1 MSNGKELLSQFLD
14 EITLMTDM
22 DNSQDADQVKL
33 MTIHASKWLEFP
45 VVFIWWL
52 EDNNFPGNNAHFEPD
67 EMEEERRLMYVAV
80 TRAKDY
86 LFLSHAN
93 SRQVRGKTQMWSPS
107 RFIAEIPEEFI
118 KEYNLAKA
126 AIEWKSTNYKSKYAA
141 PVNKSQPKFVTKDRV
156 VAKLFGAG
164 EIIDIWWEMAV
175 VKMDKWWIRKLDV
188 RFLEKE

>member
-1 MSNGKELLSQFLD
+1 MSGKQLLSQFLD
-14 EITLMTDM
+14 EITLMTDL
-22 DNSQDADQVKL
+22 DNSENADQVKL
-33 MTIHASKWLEFP
+33 MTVHASKWLEFP

-67 EMEEERRLMYVAV
+67 EMEEERRLMYVAI

-107 RFIAEIPEEFI
+107 RFIAEIPEEYI

-126 AIEWKSTNYKSKYAA
+126 VIKWSSSNYKSSYAA
-141 PVNKSQPKFVTKDRV
+141 AVPKSQPKFVQWDRV
-156 VAKLFGAG
+156 VAKLFGTW
-164 EIIDIWWEMAV
+164 EIVDVRWEMAI
-175 VKMDKWWIRKLDV
+175 VKMDKWWVRKLDV
-188 RFLEKE
+188 RFLEAE